1 MTHYIKKNDDTKR
14 ANTSRRKDTRRSSRV
29 VMQAIAAAFS
39 PFHDCLTLLTWFL
52 GVCVNVTDIIVM
64 SR

>member
-1 MTHYIKKNDDTKR
+1 MTHYIKKHDDTKR

-39 PFHDCLTLLTWFL
+39 PFHDCLSLATWSMR
-52 GVCVNVTDIIVM
+52 VCANVTDIIVM
-64 SR
+64 IR